1 MQFLRLRYGSTG
13 HTGQLLVQAEEILVG
28 DGSKRVVFTLH
39 FDAFFS
45 LDRLVETLAI
55 APPGH
60 LSTGEFIDNHDLA
73 IFDDVILVALEDDL
87 GLNGI
92 LHVARQVQVVLV
104 IDVFHTRQLLKLID
118 TCLCQ
123 DDGTRLLLNGIVD
136 LVFQTRRP
144 PGELHVHVSRFLA
157 LAGDDQRGTRLV
169 NQDIIDFIDDGIV
182 QFAHHCLIQ

>member
-104 IDVFHTRQLLKLID
+104 VDVFHTRQLFEFID
-118 TCLCQ
+118 TRLCQ
-123 DDGTRLLLNGIVD
+123 DNGTCLLLDSIVS

-144 PGELHVHVSRFLA
+144 FSELDIHVGRLLA
-157 LAGDDQRGTRLV
+157 LTGDDQWSARLV
-169 NQDIIDFIDDGIV
+169 NQK
-182 QFAHHCLIQ
+182 